1 MTFSLCMI
9 VKNGEKTLERCL
21 ESVKGVFDEI
31 IIVDT
36 GSFDRTK
43 PVSLRYTD
51 KIYDYAWNENFADAR
66 NYSFSKAKGD
76 YIMWLDADDVL
87 EKSEK
92 EKLISLKETISAKT
106 DVFMMKYAV
115 SFDKNGRETF
125 TYYRERL
132 LKRERNFKWK
142 GFVHE
147 VITPTG
153 NVEFCD
159 ITVKH
164 LPSESENRDPARN
177 LRMYENYV
185 SRGGILDARQKYY
198 YARELYYN
206 GRNEKASAVFEDFL
220 RDKSAWPPDKLGAV
234 YVLYDIYGKDN
245 PDKAGEALA
254 KGLAGDFLAP
264 QLFCLAGDR
273 MLERGKYREAVLWY
287 KTALLCP
294 KDYKKFGF
302 VTVDYEEYY
311 PYMQLCLCYDRLG
324 EHVTANKYNMKA
336 KNIKPDSEEVK
347 YNEKYFENVLKD
359 GKISENGVEN
369 ESEM

>member
-9 VKNGEKTLERCL
+9 VKNEEKTLERCL

-36 GSFDRTK
+36 GSFDKTK
-43 PVSLRYTD
+43 LIASEFTD
-51 KIYDYAWNENFADAR
+51 KIYDYAWNENFSDAR

-76 YIMWLDADDVL
+76 YIMWLDADDVVDGA
-87 EKSEK
+87 ER
-92 EKLISLKETISAKT
+92 EKLVYLKETASGKT
-106 DVFMMKYAV
+106 DVYMMKYAAA
-115 SFDKNGRETF
+115 FDANGKETF

-147 VITPTG
+147 VITPSG

-164 LPSESENRDPARN
+164 LPPEDESKDPARN
-177 LRMYENYV
+177 LRMYENYI
-185 SRGGILDARQKYY
+185 SKGGILDARQKYY

-206 GRNEKASAVFEDFL
+206 GRKDKAAAVFEDFL
-220 RDKSAWPPDKLGAV
+220 RDKNAWPPDKLGAV
-234 YVLYDIYGKDN
+234 YTLYDIYEKDN
-245 PDKAGEALA
+245 PEKAGDALA
-254 KGLAGDFLAP
+254 KGLTGECLAP

-273 MLERGKYREAVLWY
+273 MLARGRLPEAVLWY

-294 KDYKKFGF
+294 EDYRKYGF
-302 VTVDYEEYY
+302 ATVDYEEYY

-324 EHVTANKYNMKA
+324 DIVAANKYNQKA

-347 YNEKYFENVLKD
+347 YNEKYFENILKD
-359 GKISENGVEN
+359 GKLSENGVEN